1 MLNLDIES
9 LKRDAQTFKSRD
21 WLSDDNKRLLNLVI
35 DQRLNLAPCTVKKFD
50 SIGFNHLEIIAMSQM
65 AGKVIHKLPTSDIE
79 MLNEWQ
85 ERFNLV
91 FAYDKKQAGKY
102 LKAKLDGFEYAFK
115 DGIPYG
121 SCAILT
127 LKSYLPY
134 KTK

>member
-1 MLNLDIES
+1 MLNIES
-9 LKRDAQTFKSRD
+9 LKRDAKTFGGRP

-50 SIGFNHLEIIAMSQM
+50 SLGFNHFEIISLAQM
-65 AGKVIHKLPTSDIE
+65 AGKVIHKLSTSDID
-79 MLNEWQ
+79 MLNDWQ

-102 LKAKLDGFEYAFK
+102 SKAKLDGFEYAFK
-115 DGIPYG
+115 NGMPYG

-127 LKSYLPY
+127 LGVY
-134 KTK
+134 KCVK

>member
-1 MLNLDIES
+1 MINLTSLNKDITTFES
-9 LKRDAQTFKSRD
+9 KI
-21 WLSDDNKRLLNLVI
+21 WLSGDNKRLLNLVR

-50 SIGFNHLEIIAMSQM
+50 SLGFNHLEIIALSQM
-65 AGKVIHKLPTSDIE
+65 AGKTIHKLPSSDID

-102 LKAKLDGFEYAFK
+102 SKAKLDGFEYAFK
-115 DGIPYG
+115 NGMPYG

-127 LKSYLPY
+127 LGVY
-134 KTK
+134 KCVK